1 MGAIGSNW
9 YLKQKLKIQELEN
22 TIDKLRIHN
31 RVLKTK
37 LKKYEDN
44 NIRTS
49 GDWKDNNIT
58 KLG

>member
-31 RVLKTK
+31 RVLKGK
-37 LKKYEDN
+37 LKKYENN
-44 NIRTS
+44 NIRAS
-49 GDWKDNNIT
+49 GNWKDNNIT